1 MRRAPDEAVHRHFQ
15 GEVFALDQAT
25 HRAVNVHEKATDF
38 LLVNFLIFSFFFLLA
53 VIGSCPTVKDIGWIS
68 NNDRSKWE
76 SAISTSFAMKM

>member
-38 LLVNFLIFSFFFLLA
+38 LLVNFLIFSFFF
-53 VIGSCPTVKDIGWIS
+53 
-68 NNDRSKWE
+68 
-76 SAISTSFAMKM
+76 FACCNRIMPYCQRYWVD